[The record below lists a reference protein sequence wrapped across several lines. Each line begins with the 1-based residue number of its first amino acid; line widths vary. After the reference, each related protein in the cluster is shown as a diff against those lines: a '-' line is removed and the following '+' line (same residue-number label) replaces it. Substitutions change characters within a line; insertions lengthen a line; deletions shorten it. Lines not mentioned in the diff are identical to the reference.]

1 MLKEDR
7 IELAKYRLEKA
18 KDCLKAS
25 NILLDDSM
33 FSDSANRSYYTIFH
47 AINALLALEGVSFKK
62 HSGVISHFNQKYVK
76 TGIVEKD
83 YGKIAGNAFEIRKDY
98 DYADFYVVSKDEV
111 IEQYENAT
119 RFVTKIEEQI
129 KKEIGQ

>member
-1 MLKEDR
+1 MR
-7 IELAKYRLEKA
+7 
-18 KDCLKAS
+18 DCYA
-25 NILLDDSM
+25 
-33 FSDSANRSYYTIFH
+33 
-47 AINALLALEGVSFKK
+47 
-62 HSGVISHFNQKYVK
+62 ISHFNQKYIK

-119 RFVTKIEEQI
+119 RFVSKIEEQI

>member
-25 NILLDDSM
+25 KILLDDSM
-33 FSDSANRSYYTIFH
+33 FSDSANRSYYAIFH

-119 RFVTKIEEQI
+119 RFVSKIEEQI
-129 KKEIGQ
+129 KKEIGH

>member
-25 NILLDDSM
+25 KILLDDCM
-33 FSDSANRSYYTIFH
+33 FSDSANRSYYAIFH

-119 RFVTKIEEQI
+119 RFVSKIEEQI
-129 KKEIGQ
+129 KKEIGH